1 MSTQTGSATA
11 AVLAERQPRRVDP
24 LELLSQ
30 YAAWIVLIILAA
42 IFAAIQPGFLSA
54 YNLLNIMR
62 QVSITGIIA
71 VGMTFVILTAG
82 IDLSVGAIVAISGMT
97 AAAVAKGAR
106 GLLAA
111 GANDPGGIQVLWAAL
126 AAMGV
131 GLLIGALQGGVIAKL
146 GVPAFVVTL
155 GGLTVWRGAALIL
168 SDGQPISN
176 FSKDF
181 TYWGK
186 GSIGRLPVLVLIF
199 LAFVLVAHIV
209 LRYTQYGRW
218 IYAVGGNPEAA
229 RLSGLPTTWLIWSVY
244 VISGFC
250 TGLAGFL
257 LTSRL
262 NSAQQTAGDNYELTA
277 IAAVVIGGTSLFG
290 GEGRVVGTLAGAML
304 IGVISNGMTVAN
316 LNPYYQYV
324 ALGVIIVIA
333 VFFDRVMKRR
343 RR

>member
-11 AVLAERQPRRVDP
+11 AVLAERRTRRLDP
-24 LELLSQ
+24 VEVLSQ
-30 YAAWIVLIILAA
+30 FGPWIVLVVLIAVFWRLE
-42 IFAAIQPGFLSA
+42 PGFLSEF
-54 YNLLNIMR
+54 NLLNVMR
-62 QVSITGIIA
+62 QISITGIVA

-82 IDLSVGAIVAISGMT
+82 IDLSVGAIVAMAGMT
-97 AAAVAKGAR
+97 AAAVAKQAR

-111 GANDPGGIQVLWAAL
+111 GADDTGGVRVLWAAL
-126 AAMGV
+126 AAIAI
-131 GLLIGALQGGVIAKL
+131 GLVIGMLQGGVIAKL

-168 SDGQPISN
+168 SEGQPISN
-176 FSKDF
+176 FSDDF

-186 GSIGRLPVLVLIF
+186 GEIGPIPVLVLIF
-199 LAFVLVAHIV
+199 LGFVLVAHIV

-229 RLSGLPTTWLIWSVY
+229 RLSGLPTAWLIWSVY

-250 TGLAGFL
+250 AGLAGFL

-262 NSAQQTAGDNYELTA
+262 DSAEQVAGVNYELTA

-304 IGVISNGMTVAN
+304 IGVLSNGMTVTN
-316 LNPYYQYV
+316 VNPYYQYV
-324 ALGVIIVIA
+324 AIGLIIVFA
-333 VFFDRVMKRR
+333 VYFDRVIKLRR
-343 RR
+343 R

>member
-11 AVLAERQPRRVDP
+11 AVLAERRARRVDP

-30 YAAWIVLIILAA
+30 FGAWIVLIILIA
-42 IFAAIQPGFLSA
+42 IFATVEPRFLSEF
-54 YNLLNIMR
+54 NLLNVMR
-62 QVSITGIIA
+62 QISITGIIA

-82 IDLSVGAIVAISGMT
+82 IDLSVGAIVAMAGMT

-186 GSIGRLPVLVLIF
+186 GAIGRVPVLVLIF
-199 LAFVLVAHIV
+199 LGFVLVAHIV

-229 RLSGLPTTWLIWSVY
+229 RLSGLPTTWLVWSVY

-250 TGLAGFL
+250 AGLAGFL

-262 NSAQQTAGDNYELTA
+262 NSAEQVAGVNYELTA

-304 IGVISNGMTVAN
+304 IGVLSNGMTVAN
-316 LNPYYQYV
+316 INPYYQYV
-324 ALGVIIVIA
+324 ALGLIIVVA
-333 VFFDRVMKRR
+333 VYFDRVMKRR

>member
-1 MSTQTGSATA
+1 
-11 AVLAERQPRRVDP
+11 

-30 YAAWIVLIILAA
+30 FGAWIVLVILVA
-42 IFAAIQPGFLSA
+42 IFAVLEPGFFSEF
-54 YNLLNIMR
+54 NLLNVMR
-62 QVSITGIIA
+62 QISITGIIA

-82 IDLSVGAIVAISGMT
+82 IDLSVGAIVACAGMV

-126 AAMGV
+126 AAIGV
-131 GLLIGALQGGVIAKL
+131 GLAIGALQGGVIAKL

-155 GGLTVWRGAALIL
+155 GGLTVWRGVALIL

-186 GSIGRLPVLVLIF
+186 GSIGRIPVLVLIF

-229 RLSGLPTTWLIWSVY
+229 RLSGLPTTWLVWSVY

-250 TGLAGFL
+250 AGLGGFL

-262 NSAQQTAGDNYELTA
+262 NSAEQVAGVNYELTA

-304 IGVISNGMTVAN
+304 IGVLSNGMTVAN
-316 LNPYYQYV
+316 INPYYQYV
-324 ALGVIIVIA
+324 ATGLIVVLA
-333 VFFDRVMKRR
+333 VYLDRVMKRR